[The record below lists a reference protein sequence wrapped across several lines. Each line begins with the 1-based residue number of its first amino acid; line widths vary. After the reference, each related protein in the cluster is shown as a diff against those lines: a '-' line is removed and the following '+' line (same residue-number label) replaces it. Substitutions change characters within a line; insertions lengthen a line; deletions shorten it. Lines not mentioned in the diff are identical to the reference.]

1 MSRHRPLNILV
12 ASFDDPE
19 KEKNTMEERRPE
31 GERVWS
37 KRRTSLCNKAAS
49 ISCKSKRK
57 KKNSSELLIL
67 VPLVAEVHLGASVG
81 CDKTV
86 TEMPIESQSII
97 QPVLIVSNKSLIRQS
112 K

>member
-1 MSRHRPLNILV
+1 MIQRKKRTPWRRDGL
-12 ASFDDPE
+12 
-19 KEKNTMEERRPE
+19 KENECGAN
-31 GERVWS
+31 GELLSVTKQLQSHANQRE
-37 KRRTSLCNKAAS
+37 
-49 ISCKSKRK
+49 K

-97 QPVLIVSNKSLIRQS
+97 QPVLIVSNKTLIRQS